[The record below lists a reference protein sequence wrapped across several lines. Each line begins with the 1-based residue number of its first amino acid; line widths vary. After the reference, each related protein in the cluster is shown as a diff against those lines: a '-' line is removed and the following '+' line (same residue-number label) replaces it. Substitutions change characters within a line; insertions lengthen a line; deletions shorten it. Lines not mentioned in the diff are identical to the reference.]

1 MKPLHGRI
9 RGTPASRGT
18 SPQPRRGTTIL
29 VVIILLAVLLL
40 GALALARMTEASTLA
55 AGNTTYRETSLQA
68 SEVGLNAAFNA
79 LQALPATSENAN
91 TGGWYFAQA
100 QPQDAEGLPL
110 VNFDAAPQ
118 IDLDGY
124 RVSYVVERVCSVA
137 SVSEPLRECLVKA
150 IKVPGSALVS
160 DDRLDPPNARQY
172 RTTVRVQGPKQ
183 TTIFIQSLMT
193 KG

>member
-1 MKPLHGRI
+1 MKRLQ
-9 RGTPASRGT
+9 ASRPAATG
-18 SPQPRRGTTIL
+18 SPVRGATIL

-79 LQALPATSENAN
+79 LQALPASSEHVN
-91 TGGWYFAQA
+91 TAGWYFAQA
-100 QPQDAEGLPL
+100 QPQDAEGLPQ
-110 VNFDAAPQ
+110 VSFDAAPQ
-118 IDLDGY
+118 IDVGGY
-124 RVSYVVERVCSVA
+124 RVSYVVERVCAVA

-150 IKVPGSALVS
+150 VKVPGSARVG
-160 DDRLDPPNARQY
+160 DDKLDPPNARQY
-172 RTTVRVQGPKQ
+172 RATVRVQGPKE
-183 TTIFIQSLMT
+183 TTIFVQSLMT

>member
-1 MKPLHGRI
+1 MRRLQGWHRMGAPA
-9 RGTPASRGT
+9 RGDVGVPTRGA
-18 SPQPRRGTTIL
+18 TIL
-29 VVIILLAVLLL
+29 VVIVLLAVLLL

-79 LQALPATSENAN
+79 LQALPASQENSN
-91 TGGWYFAQA
+91 QGNWYYAQA
-100 QPQDAEGLPL
+100 QPQDAQGLPQ
-110 VNFDAAPQ
+110 VGFDAAPQ
-118 IDLDGY
+118 IDVGGY
-124 RVSYVVERVCSVA
+124 RVSYVVERVCAVA
-137 SVSEPLRECLVKA
+137 GVTEPLRECLVKA
-150 IKVPGSALVS
+150 IKVPGSAVVS

-172 RTTVRVQGPKQ
+172 RATVRVQGPKE